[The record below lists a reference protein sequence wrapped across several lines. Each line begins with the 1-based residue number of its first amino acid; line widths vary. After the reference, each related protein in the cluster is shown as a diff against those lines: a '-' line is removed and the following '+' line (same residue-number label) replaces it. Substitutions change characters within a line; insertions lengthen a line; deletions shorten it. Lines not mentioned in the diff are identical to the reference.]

1 MVEKQG
7 EYPAICANLPTPIFC
22 LDKQNRLLNLNHD
35 AAKLLR
41 SLQVAEGAA
50 DVTGAA
56 DPADT
61 LPFLAEELRDFVA
74 GRKPERVFQKSL
86 ATATGPVRF
95 LVKLQRLLDAS
106 QKIRGT
112 SVTLKDLGQER
123 QATQSWQ
130 ESAERF
136 RLLFDNS
143 NDAIFVH
150 PVVSED
156 EPGTFVEVN
165 ARACESL
172 GYTREEFLALAPRDL
187 SIPEMQDK
195 FTAIRQELL
204 AEKYVLFETVHV
216 AKDGKRLP
224 VEINARLF
232 ACQGQPMVLSIA
244 RDITRRKLA
253 EMEVQRLA
261 SFPQL
266 SPCPTVEVDAYG
278 QVSYANPAA
287 LNAGLKRPEE
297 LLPPDLEELFRVARE
312 TKANHF
318 YREVKVGDVLYGEEI
333 SFPEKLPVAR
343 IYATNIT
350 AHRQL
355 EEQLELKGRL
365 LDCATDL
372 IYLAEMDGALVYCNE
387 SVCQQLQYSREELL
401 QQKIPHLLT
410 PEFSALFPERVN
422 RLRRHGQASFETAYC
437 RKDGTVMPV
446 EVRAQLLPMHDQT
459 FILSVSRDISERKA
473 AELALLNAAHKWRT
487 TFDAIGDGVFLLDRE
502 GRVLQANRALA
513 TLVQRP
519 FSDIIG
525 RHCYEVL
532 HNTEAPV

>member
-172 GYTREEFLALAPRDL
+172 GYTR
-187 SIPEMQDK
+187 
-195 FTAIRQELL
+195 
-204 AEKYVLFETVHV
+204 
-216 AKDGKRLP
+216 
-224 VEINARLF
+224 
-232 ACQGQPMVLSIA
+232 
-244 RDITRRKLA
+244 
-253 EMEVQRLA
+253 
-261 SFPQL
+261 
-266 SPCPTVEVDAYG
+266 
-278 QVSYANPAA
+278 
-287 LNAGLKRPEE
+287 
-297 LLPPDLEELFRVARE
+297 
-312 TKANHF
+312 
-318 YREVKVGDVLYGEEI
+318 
-333 SFPEKLPVAR
+333 
-343 IYATNIT
+343 
-350 AHRQL
+350 
-355 EEQLELKGRL
+355 
-365 LDCATDL
+365 
-372 IYLAEMDGALVYCNE
+372 
-387 SVCQQLQYSREELL
+387 
-401 QQKIPHLLT
+401 
-410 PEFSALFPERVN
+410 
-422 RLRRHGQASFETAYC
+422 
-437 RKDGTVMPV
+437 
-446 EVRAQLLPMHDQT
+446 
-459 FILSVSRDISERKA
+459 
-473 AELALLNAAHKWRT
+473 
-487 TFDAIGDGVFLLDRE
+487 
-502 GRVLQANRALA
+502 
-513 TLVQRP
+513 
-519 FSDIIG
+519 
-525 RHCYEVL
+525 
-532 HNTEAPV
+532 